1 MNKNIKKRVCGVAL
15 ALIVVL
21 TVVFGYRFFLSPH
34 GYWQKQK
41 VADREEYSE
50 RRMLWRKSETM
61 TMQRMLQD
69 LTLLANGDSVLV
81 CEACYLTL
89 PAYRDFIHGTAQPK
103 RRTWVDLRYRY
114 GLYLANGREKMQQVA
129 RDRNCKSFVFMSE
142 RRLEEQK
149 DSTTDYRKEKAT
161 HTEAIYNKVYPVL
174 GRSADKEFDEWRKDN
189 RWGWRRFCI
198 LM

>member
-61 TMQRMLQD
+61 TMQRMLED

-103 RRTWVDLRYRY
+103 RRTWGGFEV
-114 GLYLANGREKMQQVA
+114 
-129 RDRNCKSFVFMSE
+129 
-142 RRLEEQK
+142 
-149 DSTTDYRKEKAT
+149 
-161 HTEAIYNKVYPVL
+161 
-174 GRSADKEFDEWRKDN
+174 
-189 RWGWRRFCI
+189 
-198 LM
+198 

>member
-1 MNKNIKKRVCGVAL
+1 MEKNIKKRVCRLAL
-15 ALIVVL
+15 VLIVVL
-21 TVVFGYRFFLSPH
+21 AVVFGYRFFLSPL

-41 VADREEYSE
+41 EADREEYSE

-103 RRTWVDLRYRY
+103 RRTWGGFEV
-114 GLYLANGREKMQQVA
+114 
-129 RDRNCKSFVFMSE
+129 
-142 RRLEEQK
+142 
-149 DSTTDYRKEKAT
+149 
-161 HTEAIYNKVYPVL
+161 
-174 GRSADKEFDEWRKDN
+174 
-189 RWGWRRFCI
+189 
-198 LM
+198 

>member
-1 MNKNIKKRVCGVAL
+1 MNKNIKKRVCGVAF

-21 TVVFGYRFFLSPH
+21 TVVFGYRFFLSH
-34 GYWQKQK
+34 LGYWKKQK
-41 VADREEYSE
+41 EADREEYSE
-50 RRMLWRKSETM
+50 RRQLWRKSETM
-61 TMQRMLQD
+61 TMQRMLED

-114 GLYLANGREKMQQVA
+114 GLYLSNGREKMRQVA
-129 RDRNCKSFVFMSE
+129 RERNNKSFVFTSE

-149 DSTTDYRKEKAT
+149 DSTKDYRKEKPT
-161 HTEAIYNKVYPVL
+161 HTEVIYNKVYPVL
-174 GRSADKEFDEWRKDN
+174 GRSADKEFDEWRKAN